1 MSQEFHIEYVNLER
15 ERDVAEIRQFLERF
29 GLGFEP
35 GGEAGATFTVALRDQ
50 DGKLVGTGSSH
61 GEILRNIAVDESIQ
75 GAGLTAAIL
84 SALMQDMAR
93 KGILHYFIFT
103 RPEKSFLFANLG
115 FTEIARAEPYAAL
128 LESGLGS
135 VASYCDGITKAAAR
149 LFEERGAERAGK
161 RAGKRAALVING
173 NPFTKGHRAL
183 IEKAAA
189 ECSGVIV
196 FVVSEDRSLF
206 PFADRLRLIREGVA
220 DLPNV
225 VVAEGGKYIISA
237 ATFPTYFT
245 REQDHVKAQTRL
257 DITLFAKQI
266 APRLGITDRYVGEEP
281 YCEVTAEYNEAM
293 RELLPAA
300 GIAMHVVP
308 RFAAGGGIISASTVR
323 DAIRENNRPLLETLL
338 PPVTLEY
345 LQSEN
350 GKAVIERIKHSD
362 ARH

>member
-1 MSQEFHIEYVNLER
+1 MSQDFHIEYVNLGR
-15 ERDVAEIRQFLERF
+15 ERDVAEIRNFLKRF
-29 GLGFEP
+29 ELGFD
-35 GGEAGATFTVALRDQ
+35 ADVAFAVALRDQ
-50 DGKLVGTGSSH
+50 EGTLVGTGSSQ
-61 GEILRNIAVDESIQ
+61 GEVLRNIAVDESVQ
-75 GAGLTAAIL
+75 GAGLTSTIL
-84 SALMQDMAR
+84 STLLQDMAR
-93 KGILHYFIFT
+93 RGILHSFVFT

-135 VASYCDGITKAAAR
+135 IVSYCGGIAKIAAHLPDR
-149 LFEERGAERAGK
+149 
-161 RAGKRAALVING
+161 RAALVING

-189 ECSGVIV
+189 ECPGVIV

-225 VVAEGGKYIISA
+225 VVVEGGKYIISA

-257 DITLFAKQI
+257 DTALFAQQI
-266 APRLGITDRYVGEEP
+266 APRLDITDRYIGEEP

-293 RELLPAA
+293 REILPAA
-300 GIAMHVVP
+300 GVAVHVVP
-308 RFAAGGGIISASTVR
+308 RFAAGGEIISASTVR
-323 DAIRENNRPLLETLL
+323 EAIRADDQPLLEALL

-345 LQSEN
+345 LRSES
-350 GKAVIERIKHSD
+350 GKTVAERIKHSD